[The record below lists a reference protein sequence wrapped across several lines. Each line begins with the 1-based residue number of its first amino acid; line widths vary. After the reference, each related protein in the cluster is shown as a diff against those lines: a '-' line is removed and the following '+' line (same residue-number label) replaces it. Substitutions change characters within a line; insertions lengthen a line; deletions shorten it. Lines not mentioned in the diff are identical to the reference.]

1 VWGLP
6 HSWFDSPMIAFPEDG
21 IRGQCK
27 AVGTE
32 TPPTALLFWPRSTY
46 IRPRVYF
53 EDEPG
58 RRSAAKFSAV
68 EARRIAIA
76 KIRGWPHL
84 RRSGPLLSDASLN
97 LMSRLSIL
105 PLLKLIKIVGVSF
118 QH

>member
-76 KIRGWPHL
+76 KIRGWPPFEAI
-84 RRSGPLLSDASLN
+84 RP
-97 LMSRLSIL
+97 SIIGCQ
-105 PLLKLIKIVGVSF
+105 PEFDVAIKHTAFIKID
-118 QH
+118 